1 ALNAALNAYAR
12 SRTAQQRAEALALTA
27 IGLDMRNLSRPALTA
42 YQESLDLVD
51 DDTIRAAFHD
61 LRERKGFRI
70 LNHTVDSDLASPR
83 LCIQFSENLVK
94 AGVDYATFFTVDGGA
109 PKAVEAREQ
118 QACVEGLEHGR
129 QYQIGV
135 RPGL

>member
-1 ALNAALNAYAR
+1 
-12 SRTAQQRAEALALTA
+12 
-27 IGLDMRNLSRPALTA
+27 
-42 YQESLDLVD
+42 
-51 DDTIRAAFHD
+51 
-61 LRERKGFRI
+61 I

-135 RPGL
+135 RPGLASSVGEKIEKPVNLSIYVRDRAPSVRFSTENFVLPAAG